1 MVFFFVDKGILIALA
16 TLFTMALAS
25 KDGNVPDDPVFECLS
40 ELSEEA
46 YLCYVSN
53 LKFCLTS
60 RENLRLIHTTQAT
73 FLFTSFPRF
82 T

>member
-1 MVFFFVDKGILIALA
+1 MA

-25 KDGNVPDDPVFECLS
+25 KDGNVPDDRVFSCLS

-60 RENLRLIHTTQAT
+60 RENLRLIHTTRAT
-73 FLFTSFPRF
+73 FQFTFFRDSLRP
-82 T
+82 TTKDVVEIL